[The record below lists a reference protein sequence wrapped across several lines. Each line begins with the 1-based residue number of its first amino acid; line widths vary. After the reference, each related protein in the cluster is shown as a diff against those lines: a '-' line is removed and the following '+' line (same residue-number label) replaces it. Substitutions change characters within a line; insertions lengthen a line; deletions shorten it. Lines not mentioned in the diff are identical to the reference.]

1 LLARRA
7 RFVILLGKFM
17 RIIALEEHFATS
29 AFLDGPDRRLKE
41 RAEQVGGRFAKLV
54 ADLLDIGEGRVA
66 AMDAAKVDMQALSLT
81 APGVEQLEVEE
92 AKAFARSTN
101 AALAEAVRRHPAR
114 FIGLAALPIGD
125 PPAAVAELERAA
137 GEHGFKGIV
146 INGHHRGRYLDDS
159 FFWPVL
165 ARAEAMKLPIYLHPT
180 PSPQTVA
187 NAWYGGLNP
196 IVSEMM
202 AGPGWGWHIE
212 TALHVLRMILGGVF
226 DAHPELQ
233 IVVGHMGETLPAML
247 QRVDVM
253 APAMTGL
260 KKPISAYLRQNVH
273 YTFSGFNFLPAFLEL
288 ILQVGID
295 RIMFSTDHP
304 YQPMAEGRAFLD
316 RLPVSDADRERI
328 AHGNAER
335 LFGI

>member
-1 LLARRA
+1 LKETSVRT
-7 RFVILLGKFM
+7 
-17 RIIALEEHFATS
+17 IALEEHFATP

-54 ADLLDIGEGRVA
+54 ADLLDIGDGRVA
-66 AMDAAKVDMQALSLT
+66 AMNAAGVDMQALSLT
-81 APGVEQLEVEE
+81 APGVEQLEGEE

-101 AALAEAVRRHPAR
+101 VALAEAVRRHPAR
-114 FIGLAALPIGD
+114 FFGLAALPIGD
-125 PPAAVAELERAA
+125 PPAALAELERAVA
-137 GEHGFKGIV
+137 EGGFKGIV
-146 INGHHRGRYLDDS
+146 INGHHRGRYLDDR

-165 ARAEAMKLPIYLHPT
+165 SRAERLKLPIYLHPT
-180 PSPQTVA
+180 PSPKAVVD
-187 NAWYGGLNP
+187 AWYGAFDP
-196 IVSEMM
+196 TVSEMM

-247 QRVDVM
+247 SRVDVM
-253 APAMTGL
+253 SPAMTKL
-260 KKPISAYLRQNVH
+260 KKPISAYLRENVH

-288 ILQVGID
+288 MLQVGVD

-304 YQPMAEGRAFLD
+304 YQPMSEGRAFLD
-316 RLPVSDADRERI
+316 RLPVSDADRKRI

-335 LFGI
+335 LFRI